1 MLRGPPLLLKRSDLA
16 PLWHFS
22 EAFEHL
28 EETESLFEENSETN
42 LLIKSGSE
50 FSQPVCSSSKRRAD
64 GRTGEGPLPLLTH
77 PQSKG
82 RHFRGAHGGV

>member
-1 MLRGPPLLLKRSDLA
+1 MGTAGDGPSTLWDPPLLLKHSDLS

-42 LLIKSGSE
+42 LLIKSGSD
-50 FSQPVCSSSKRRAD
+50 FSALSLSTVVK
-64 GRTGEGPLPLLTH
+64 EGN
-77 PQSKG
+77 
-82 RHFRGAHGGV
+82 

>member
-1 MLRGPPLLLKRSDLA
+1 MLITDSEGRARLGGGVQMLRGPPLLLKRSDFA

-42 LLIKSGSE
+42 LLIKSGSGVL
-50 FSQPVCSSSKRRAD
+50 SAC
-64 GRTGEGPLPLLTH
+64 LLVVKEE
-77 PQSKG
+77 S
-82 RHFRGAHGGV
+82 